1 MLITIPMKSLASTS
15 LVPERRVTLQ
25 RAKDKVA
32 NLQKEQ
38 VAVRQAFKPP
48 LSDKKR
54 IQLSK
59 KQSVM
64 QKRMMRLKS
73 MVQVENKKLMI
84 AQRIDTLQNR
94 MNNVTDKAQ
103 KKSIR
108 AAINKLREQMT
119 TLKPLK
125 RKGSKKMAKR
135 KVFAKAET

>member
-38 VAVRQAFKPP
+38 MAVRQAFKPP
-48 LSDKKR
+48 LDDKKR
-54 IQLSK
+54 VQLSK

-73 MVQVENKKLMI
+73 MVQVENKKLMF

-94 MNNVTDKAQ
+94 MNNVADKAQ

-108 AAINKLREQMT
+108 AAINQLREQMAS
-119 TLKPLK
+119 LKPLK